1 MITDV
6 TNISLYESLWVK
18 PQIASVVI
26 TAPLWGSVSSPPEA
40 KDAILCIISGEI
52 LSAWLIDIKVGAKA
66 SSVIVSPPEADAVI
80 PQIIFT
86 DKASDIIG
94 LDDKLSIT
102 DCKVINTG
110 NDFIT
115 LPYPTIALELSR
127 GKKELYI
134 PYIKKLLVL
143 LLR

>member
-1 MITDV
+1 M
-6 TNISLYESLWVK
+6 
-18 PQIASVVI
+18 
-26 TAPLWGSVSSPPEA
+26 
-40 KDAILCIISGEI
+40 
-52 LSAWLIDIKVGAKA
+52 
-66 SSVIVSPPEADAVI
+66 VSPPEADAVI

-134 PYIKKLLVL
+134 PWLST
-143 LLR
+143 